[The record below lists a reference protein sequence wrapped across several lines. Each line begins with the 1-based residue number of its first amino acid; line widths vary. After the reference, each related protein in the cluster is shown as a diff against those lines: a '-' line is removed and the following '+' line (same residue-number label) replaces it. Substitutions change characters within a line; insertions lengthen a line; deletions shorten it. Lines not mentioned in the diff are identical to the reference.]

1 MSKKQ
6 TTHTRKFLRSD
17 ARRLSPEAIEEIR
30 NAQNNIPDA
39 RRIMCKKHR
48 IGSTTYQKIIDN
60 KRPPEPTEEWR
71 KIIESVSISDQISEN
86 NQESSHDTSSST
98 IIQEDGIIHTEHLQ
112 MMRMA
117 SIKPKDESSSS
128 MALVEK
134 NENKVDNSFK
144 DDTSRRESDLNK
156 LSSLVGLE
164 ESVDAWFCSSSD
176 GSIATG
182 ALLYVGIK
190 DVSRNCNI
198 KTQCRM

>member
-6 TTHTRKFLRSD
+6 TARTRKFLRAD

-60 KRPPEPTEEWR
+60 QRPPEPTEEWR
-71 KIIESVSISDQISEN
+71 RIIESVSISDQISEN
-86 NQESSHDTSSST
+86 NQESSHDTPSST
-98 IIQEDGIIHTEHLQ
+98 IIQEDGITHSEYPMDNENDANSNGLNAVTSG
-112 MMRMA
+112 RKDKVNRKKKA

-128 MALVEK
+128 VTLVKK

-144 DDTSRRESDLNK
+144 NDTSRQESDLNK
-156 LSSLVGLE
+156 L
-164 ESVDAWFCSSSD
+164 
-176 GSIATG
+176 I
-182 ALLYVGIK
+182 
-190 DVSRNCNI
+190 NI
-198 KTQCRM
+198 IREAVMHLIFSP